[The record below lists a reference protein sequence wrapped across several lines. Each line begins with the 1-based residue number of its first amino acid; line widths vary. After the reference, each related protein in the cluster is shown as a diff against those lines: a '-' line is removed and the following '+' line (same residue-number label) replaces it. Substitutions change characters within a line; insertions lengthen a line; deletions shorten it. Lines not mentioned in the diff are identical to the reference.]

1 MLRHIAIRDY
11 AIIDQLEVS
20 LDNGLTVLTGET
32 GAGKSIIV
40 DALGLVLGDRAD
52 SGAVRQGTGNAEISA
67 SFDLDA
73 GGAAV
78 AWLDANDLR
87 DDQDCILRR
96 VVGADGRSRGFING
110 RPAPL
115 GQMRELGELLVD
127 IHGQHEHQS
136 LLRRDI
142 QLQLLDAHGGHH
154 PAVMETANGYQHWRE
169 ADAAW
174 LHLNEATKDRAS
186 RLDLLRFQVRE
197 LESLGLVEGELE
209 ELEVEHTRLANS
221 GRLLE
226 AAQSALMLTDGDDE
240 MHARVLLHQAAS
252 ALEDVVELDPGLG
265 AIHQM
270 LEQALVNL
278 GEGADDL
285 RRWLDRFDLDPERK
299 TFVEQRIGTAHQLA
313 RKYRI
318 VPGELPA
325 LLTASKTELD
335 ELDHADTRLEHMGKE
350 RQAALLAYQK
360 ASHALHKARCKAAKA
375 LSERIT
381 TAMQALGMEGG
392 RFEVKV
398 DHDPS
403 RLARAGGDQIEF
415 LVATNAGQQPRPLAK
430 TASGGELSRIS
441 LAIQVSAAHAATIGC
456 LIFDEVDS
464 GVGGAVAEIVGQ
476 RLRELA
482 NGRQVLCVTHLPQV
496 ASQGHHHLRVLKRRE
511 ADDTHTFIES
521 LPADQRVDELAR
533 MLGGVK
539 VTAATRATAR
549 EMLASED

>member
-20 LDNGLTVLTGET
+20 LQDGLTVLTGET

-52 SGAVRQGTGNAEISA
+52 TGAVRQGADSAEISA
-67 SFDLDA
+67 SFDVNP
-73 GGAAV
+73 GGAA
-78 AWLDANDLR
+78 AEWLNANDLS
-87 DDQDCILRR
+87 DAEDCILRR
-96 VVGADGRSRGFING
+96 VVGADGRSRGYING

-142 QLQLLDAHGGHH
+142 QMQLLDAHGGHQS
-154 PAVMETANGYQHWRE
+154 AVSATAEGYEQWRE

-174 LHLNEATKDRAS
+174 TRLNEATKDRAA
-186 RLDLLRFQVRE
+186 RLELLRFQVRE
-197 LESLGLVEGELE
+197 LEALGLAEGELE
-209 ELEVEHTRLANS
+209 ELEVEHARLANS

-226 AAQSALMLTDGDDE
+226 AAQSALSLSDGDDE
-240 MHARVLLHQAAS
+240 VHARALLHQAAS
-252 ALEDVVELDPGLG
+252 ALEDVVELDPGLRT
-265 AIHQM
+265 IHQL

-299 TFVEQRIGTAHQLA
+299 AFVEQRIGTAHQLA
-313 RKYRI
+313 RKHRI
-318 VPGELPA
+318 LPGELPA
-325 LLTASKTELD
+325 LLTAAQTELD
-335 ELDHADTRLEHMGKE
+335 DLDHADTRLEQMEKA
-350 RQAALLAYQK
+350 RQAALLTYQK
-360 ASHALHKARCKAAKA
+360 ASQTLHKARTKAAKV
-375 LSERIT
+375 LSERIS
-381 TAMQALGMEGG
+381 TAMQGLGMEGG
-392 RFEVKV
+392 RFEVQV
-398 DHDPS
+398 AHDPS
-403 RLARAGGDQIEF
+403 RLARAGGDQVEF
-415 LVATNAGQQPRPLAK
+415 LVATNAGQTPRPLAK

-482 NGRQVLCVTHLPQV
+482 KGRQVLCVTHLPQV
-496 ASQGHHHLRVLKRRE
+496 ASQGHHHLRVLKKRSG
-511 ADDTHTFIES
+511 DDTRTFIEPLS
-521 LPADQRVDELAR
+521 DDHRVEELAR

-539 VTAATRATAR
+539 VTAATRETAR
-549 EMLASED
+549 EMLTAED